1 MQIARFFCISIFI
14 ILFSVTSVLAQEDS
28 TIMPSREIEEIV
40 VTGSQIKGA
49 KITGSL
55 NVSVIT
61 GIDIEAIAS
70 TSGDD
75 LLEHIA
81 EQGQNYFT
89 EAEDA
94 WRRKCISW

>member
-14 ILFSVTSVLAQEDS
+14 ILFSVTSVLAQENS
-28 TIMPSREIEEIV
+28 TSTPSREIEEII

-75 LLEHIA
+75 
-81 EQGQNYFT
+81 F
-89 EAEDA
+89 
-94 WRRKCISW
+94 

>member
-1 MQIARFFCISIFI
+1 MQIARFFCISIFVT
-14 ILFSVTSVLAQEDS
+14 LFSITSVLAQEDS

-61 GIDIEAIAS
+61 GIDIEAMSELI
-70 TSGDD
+70 T
-75 LLEHIA
+75 
-81 EQGQNYFT
+81 
-89 EAEDA
+89 
-94 WRRKCISW
+94 